1 MPSLFHNG
9 RRLRMKKNEL
19 ESHIE
24 EEASE
29 TCGIKEGR

>member
-1 MPSLFHNG
+1 MLARFDASLFHND

-24 EEASE
+24 
-29 TCGIKEGR
+29 